1 MPGADLAQAAASP
14 EVSGMLAQAVA
25 DYGYYAILLF
35 TFLEGETILVLGGY
49 AAHEGHLSL
58 PLVMLC
64 AFIGSLIGDQLWFY
78 VGRRG
83 GRALLARK
91 PGWQPS
97 MARINRHMEKHQY
110 WFILSFRFLYGL
122 RTVAPFAIGM
132 SSVKSST
139 YAILN
144 VIAAAVWAVAVALL
158 GYLLGDA
165 IQALLR
171 GAKHVEHWIIGG
183 LAVGGLLL
191 WWWRWSVGRR
201 AARAAAA
208 DPANAPTAFMPPV
221 PPGTDPIPPARTEPS
236 DG

>member
-1 MPGADLAQAAASP
+1 MPGAELVQAVTSP
-14 EVSGMLAQAVA
+14 EATSMLAQAVA

-58 PLVMLC
+58 PMVMLC

-91 PGWQPS
+91 PGWQPA

-144 VIAAAVWAVAVALL
+144 VVAAAVWAVAVAML
-158 GYLLGDA
+158 GYLLGGSA
-165 IQALLR
+165 HLVPA
-171 GAKHVEHWIIGG
+171 GAKHWILAG
-183 LAVGGLLL
+183 LVLGGLLL

-201 AARAAAA
+201 AARAALL
-208 DPANAPTAFMPPV
+208 DPTTTPTEIMPAIDAGAPPH
-221 PPGTDPIPPARTEPS
+221 PIRPES
-236 DG
+236 SHG